1 MKDYIVG
8 LGEILFDCLPDGK
21 KLGGAPA
28 NFAYH
33 VSNFGLNGLAVSA
46 IGRDEDGEQIKA
58 ELAFHL
64 EEADFPTGT
73 VKVTLSGNGVPQ
85 YDICQGVAYDN
96 IPWTPQIE
104 EIAKNS
110 RGVCFGSLA
119 QRNAVSRKTIHN
131 FLDTMAPVGT
141 LKVFDINLR
150 QNWYSK
156 EIIEESLVRCNV
168 LKLND
173 EEIGVLC
180 DLLDAGNVRQPSE
193 DAPLQLVEFEDQC
206 REIMHKYDIEMII
219 LTCGVHGSYVLYE
232 DGKVSYQ
239 ETPRVKVADT
249 VGAGDSFTGTFVA
262 NLLQGKPVVE
272 AHEKAVKVSAFVC
285 TQNGAMP
292 TVPQELL
299 K

>member
-1 MKDYIVG
+1 M
-8 LGEILFDCLPDGK
+8 
-21 KLGGAPA
+21 
-28 NFAYH
+28 
-33 VSNFGLNGLAVSA
+33 SNFGLNGLALSA
-46 IGRDEDGEQIKA
+46 IGRDEDGAQIKA
-58 ELAFHL
+58 ELAPRGLAFHL
-64 EEADFPTGT
+64 EEVDFPTGT

-150 QNWYSK
+150 QNWYSR
-156 EIIEESLVRCNV
+156 EIIEESLIRCNV